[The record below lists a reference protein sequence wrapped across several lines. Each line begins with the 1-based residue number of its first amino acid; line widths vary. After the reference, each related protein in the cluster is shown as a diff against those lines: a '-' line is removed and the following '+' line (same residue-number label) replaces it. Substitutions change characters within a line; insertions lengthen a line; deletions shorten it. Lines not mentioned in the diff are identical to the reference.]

1 MIIGISTCYRR
12 SGLLYEKWRNH
23 HGKDDDEVLVIRQ
36 PSEVFHD
43 SDEVR
48 KEYRSLN
55 EYDPERASAEF
66 LSEWRSDLADFVDRQ
81 VVEAGIMPGCFELP
95 YSARYSYIGFVD
107 PSGGSSDSFALA
119 IAHLESDRAVLDCV
133 REVRAPFSPES
144 VCEEFANTLHSYHLT
159 RVIGDRYA
167 GEWPR
172 EQFAKRG
179 VIYEPSE
186 RTKSDIYRE
195 LLPILNGR
203 RCDLLDNSR
212 LVSQLCSLER
222 RTARGGRD
230 SIDHP
235 PGGKDDLA
243 NAVAGALTVLVS
255 DDRSAVVRRYLLGRA
270 A

>member
-1 MIIGISTCYRR
+1 M
-12 SGLLYEKWRNH
+12 LYERWRNF
-23 HGKDDDEVLVIRQ
+23 HGTEDPDVLVICQ
-36 PSEVFHD
+36 PSHVFHP
-43 SDEVR
+43 SDDIIR
-48 KEYRSLN
+48 EY
-55 EYDPERASAEF
+55 ERAVELDPQRANAEWM
-66 LSEWRSDLADFVDRQ
+66 SVWRSDLADFVDRA
-81 VVEAGIMPGCFELP
+81 VVDAAIPPGCFELP
-95 YSARYSYIGFVD
+95 YNSLYTYVGFTD
-107 PSGGSSDSFALA
+107 PSGGSADSFTLA
-119 IAHLESDRAVLDCV
+119 IAHSEKDRAALDCV
-133 REVRAPFSPES
+133 REVRPPFSPES
-144 VCEEFANTLHSYHLT
+144 VCEEFAATLHSYHLS

-186 RTKSDIYRE
+186 RSKSDIYRE
-195 LLPILNGR
+195 LLPILNAK
-203 RCDLLDNSR
+203 RCDLLDNPR

-222 RTARGGRD
+222 RTARGGRE

-243 NAVAGALTVLVS
+243 NAVAGALTILVS